1 MKMKHA
7 IVFGASGGMGYALVM
22 ELISRGFVV
31 TAFARNEQKLKELFG
46 HLKKVNI
53 HPGDAMNQEEVA
65 EACRKKDFIFHS
77 INIPYPEWT
86 DGHPHI
92 MQNLLQAVKQENS
105 RFILADNIY
114 AYGRQTEAVKES
126 ASKKPHT
133 KKGKI
138 RLQLEQMVKSAEIPY
153 LIIHF
158 PDYYG
163 PKAEN
168 TYIHFTLNQMLQNRT
183 SQFVGS
189 LNLEREYIYTPDGAK
204 AAVELALTP
213 HAYQQN
219 WNIPGAGTL
228 TGKEFVKVVRDATG
242 YSKKVITVKKGMISF
257 IGLFDKMMR
266 ESVEMMYL
274 TEKPVLLSGAKY
286 EKEIG
291 PLPRTPFDLGIRA
304 VISSMQKNSH

>member
-1 MKMKHA
+1 MNA

-22 ELISRGFVV
+22 ELVSRGFEV
-31 TAFARNEQKLKELFG
+31 TAFARNEHKLKKLFG
-46 HLKKVNI
+46 HIKEVKI
-53 HPGDAMNQEEVA
+53 HQGDAMNADEAA
-65 EACRKKDFIFHS
+65 EACRKKEFIFHS
-77 INIPYPEWT
+77 INIPYPEWA
-86 DGHPHI
+86 DGHPRI
-92 MQNLLQAVKQENS
+92 MQNLLHAVKQENS

-114 AYGRQTEAVKES
+114 AYGRQSEAVTED
-126 ASKKPHT
+126 ASKDPHT

-153 LIIHF
+153 LILHF

-163 PKAEN
+163 PNAEN
-168 TYIHFTLNQMLQNRT
+168 TYIHYTLGQMLQNQT

-189 LNLEREYIYTPDGAK
+189 LDLEREYIYTPDGAK

-219 WNIPGAGTL
+219 WNIPGAGTM
-228 TGKEFVKVVRDATG
+228 TGNEFVEMVRGATG

-274 TEKPVLLSGAKY
+274 TEKPVLLSGSKY

-291 PLPRTPFDLGIRA
+291 PVPRTPYDKGIRA
-304 VISSMQKNSH
+304 VISSMQKTS

>member
-1 MKMKHA
+1 MNA

-22 ELISRGFVV
+22 ELVSRGFEV
-31 TAFARNEQKLKELFG
+31 TAFARNEQKLKKLFG
-46 HLKKVNI
+46 HIKEVRI
-53 HPGDAMNQEEVA
+53 HPGDAMNPDEAA
-65 EACRKKDFIFHS
+65 EACRKKEFIFHS
-77 INIPYPEWT
+77 INIPYPEWA
-86 DGHPHI
+86 DGHPRI
-92 MQNLLQAVKQENS
+92 MQNMLQAVKQENS

-114 AYGRQTEAVKES
+114 AYGRQSEAVTED
-126 ASKKPHT
+126 ASKAPHT

-138 RLQLEQMVKSAEIPY
+138 RLQLEQMVKSADIPY
-153 LIIHF
+153 LILHF

-168 TYIHFTLNQMLQNRT
+168 TYIHYTLNQMLQNRT

-189 LNLEREYIYTPDGAK
+189 LDLEREYIYTPDGAK

-219 WNIPGAGTL
+219 WNIPGAGTM
-228 TGKEFVKVVRDATG
+228 TGNEFVEMVRDATG

-257 IGLFDKMMR
+257 IGLFDKMIR

-274 TEKPVLLSGAKY
+274 TEKPVHLSGSKY

-291 PLPRTPFDLGIRA
+291 PLPRTPYDEGIRA
-304 VISSMQKNSH
+304 VISSMQKTS